1 MKKALLYM
9 SFLTLMICMGC
20 PSSSDTYPVKEITY
34 EAMTRGSSEMI
45 HIKSNLLTYKTH
57 KDSKE
62 VKLSSKQLKALYKVL
77 KPIKYTEV
85 DGLKAPSGKRLYDGA
100 MAAVVIFK
108 TETETYQSASFDDDN
123 PPNELKELVTL
134 LKSFTK

>member
-1 MKKALLYM
+1 M

-20 PSSSDTYPVKEITY
+20 PAQESHPVKELTY

-45 HIKSNLLTYKTH
+45 HIKSNILTYKTH

-62 VKLSSKQLKALYKVL
+62 VTLSNKQLKALYKAL
-77 KPIKYTEV
+77 KPIKYTDV
-85 DGLKAPSGKRLYDGA
+85 AQLKAPSGKRLYDGA

-108 TETETYQSASFDDDN
+108 TATETYQSSSFDDDN
-123 PPNELKELVTL
+123 PPGELKELVTL
-134 LKSFTK
+134 LKSFVE

>member
-1 MKKALLYM
+1 M

-20 PSSSDTYPVKEITY
+20 PAQESHPVKELTY

-45 HIKSNLLTYKTH
+45 HIKSNTLTYKTH

-62 VKLSSKQLKALYKVL
+62 VTLSNKQLKALYKAL

-85 DGLKAPSGKRLYDGA
+85 DKLKAPSGKRLYDGA

-108 TETETYQSASFDDDN
+108 TDTDSYQSASFDHDD
-123 PPNELKELVTL
+123 PPAELKDLLML
-134 LKSFTK
+134 LKSFIE